1 MQKEKILVIDD
12 EDFILQLSR
21 DILSKINYD
30 VKAISDGNAGIQL
43 IENEKFDL
51 LLTDIKMPEISGI
64 DVIRRVRTSNKEIP
78 IIVITGHGTLDIA
91 INALRLGAQ
100 GFILKPFTPIE
111 LRTAVAEALEKTRL
125 IRENIRMRTLMP
137 LFEVS
142 KEIISEI
149 DPKRLFKSIVEIAA
163 RETHADRVFLCLID
177 EATGNISLE
186 EDYGTSPDFLRN
198 FQERY
203 GDKIMK
209 HIAKEKNHCL

>member
-12 EDFILQLSR
+12 EEFILQLSR

-43 IENEKFDL
+43 IKNEKFDL
-51 LLTDIKMPEISGI
+51 LLTDIKMPEISGL
-64 DVIRRVRTSNKEIP
+64 DVIRQVRTSNKEIP

-111 LRTAVAEALEKTRL
+111 LGTAVAEALEKTRL
-125 IRENIRMRTLMP
+125 LRENIRMRTLMP

-149 DPKRLFKSIVEIAA
+149 DPKRLFKSIIEIAV
-163 RETHADRVFLCLID
+163 RETHADRAFLCLID
-177 EATGNISLE
+177 EATGNISME

-198 FQERY
+198 FQERF

-209 HIAKEKNHCL
+209 RIVKEKNHCL